1 MTEARDTFAKRSDV
15 YAMARPRYPA
25 ALYDW
30 IASQCERRDTAW
42 DCATGNGQA
51 AVDLAQR
58 FGQVY
63 ASDISREQVEHG
75 LAAAN
80 IVYSAEGAEETS
92 YPDGLFDLVA
102 VAQALHWF
110 DYARF
115 WPEVSRVAKPGA
127 LFCAWGYAWF
137 SCDRAVEQELVLPF
151 RALIEPFWAAN
162 NRLLWNGYRSD
173 AISFPYERIE
183 SPSLSIDLEW
193 SVAELATYMQTWSA
207 SKRAMEDPGVNAKL
221 TQLLETV
228 PARFEDF
235 PRLSITMP
243 IAMVAG
249 RVRA

>member
-30 IASQCERRDTAW
+30 IVSRCERHDFAW

-58 FGQVY
+58 FAHVH

-75 LAAAN
+75 IAAPN
-80 IVYSAEGAEETS
+80 IVYAAESAEETS

-115 WPEVSRVAKPGA
+115 WPEVSRVARPGA

-137 SCDRAVEQELVLPF
+137 RCDPEVERELVLPF
-151 RALIEPFWAAN
+151 RALIEPFWAPN
-162 NRLLWNGYRSD
+162 NRLLWHGYRSD
-173 AISFPYERIE
+173 EIGFPYERLE
-183 SPSLSIDLEW
+183 TPSLSIDLEW
-193 SVAELATYMQTWSA
+193 SVPELATYMQTWSA
-207 SKRAMEDPGVNAKL
+207 SKRAAEDPAVGGELAR
-221 TQLLETV
+221 LLDTAL
-228 PARFEDF
+228 ARFAGF
-235 PRLSITMP
+235 PRLPIAMP

-249 RVRA
+249 RVPA